1 MVEFELDGLSLA
13 MQELLRQRFSPAVLG
28 HPGMDALY
36 SIAAKRL
43 AFNNNLPGYVG
54 PNKYDAILETPGT
67 IRPIDPIDLVQM
79 EVKLP
84 SVPPVLNELHSVVSR
99 RNSTAENVAKV
110 ILKDTGL
117 SVWLLRLVNS
127 PFFGFTVRVETVSRA
142 VALIGVGQIQSLAV
156 GGALNGMAARLRPD
170 VLNIRAFWRH
180 CMATGVAAQEIW
192 RLTGRTESERLFV
205 AGMLHDTG
213 HLLLATTAPE
223 TYKSI
228 QAHIRQ
234 RSGYSWI
241 VENEMLGFDHAR
253 LGGML
258 LHRWNMPLPLIM
270 SALRHHNSEG
280 MDRYHEAAVVHI
292 ADIIAKGLGAGLYHN
307 ERVPALL
314 PEAWEI
320 SRLTPEMLPAV
331 VEAMQLKLD
340 GLSKVGLA

>member
-1 MVEFELDGLSLA
+1 MADLDLSGIPIPL
-13 MQELLRQRFSPAVLG
+13 QELLKQRFPEAVLA
-28 HPGMDALY
+28 HPGMEALY
-36 SIAAKRL
+36 AIAVNRL
-43 AFNNNLPGYVG
+43 TRHIHLPGHVG
-54 PNKYDAILETPGT
+54 MKRSATDLEAPGAIK
-67 IRPIDPIDLVQM
+67 PIDPIDLVQM

-84 SVPPVLNELHSVVSR
+84 SVPPVLNELHSVISR

-127 PFFGFTVRVETVSRA
+127 PFFGFTVKVETVSRA
-142 VALIGVGQIQSLAV
+142 VALVGIGQIQSLAV
-156 GGALNGMAARLRPD
+156 GGALNGLAARLRPD
-170 VLNIRAFWRH
+170 VLDIRAFWRH

-223 TYKSI
+223 TYKTL

-234 RSGYSWI
+234 RKGYSWI
-241 VENEMLGFDHAR
+241 VENEILGFDHAR

-292 ADIIAKGLGAGLYHN
+292 ADIIAKALGAGQYYN
-307 ERVPALL
+307 EPVPPIL

-320 SRLTPEMLPAV
+320 TRLTPEMLPAV
-331 VEAMQLKLD
+331 VDAMQLKLE